1 MFYSELNGIGFSLS
15 LTRLSLLLLV
25 LWATNSAA
33 GDLRLINANIV
44 DPKAGEIRTGE
55 LWIQDGVIVDA
66 DETMEFDGEVIDLEG
81 KWVIPGLN
89 DLHTH
94 AYGNMGPGG
103 VFDSP
108 GTEVVAKRLL
118 YAGVTGFLDLFGD
131 EETLFN
137 LRKRQRSGEFIGA
150 TIFASLSCL
159 TATEGHCTEYG
170 VETRVMDSPEDARKV
185 VSDLAR
191 KNRMLS
197 KLCMHR
203 TTVCLP

>member
-1 MFYSELNGIGFSLS
+1 MKKYLAFV
-15 LTRLSLLLLV
+15 LTGTEILLLLRRLSLLLLV
-25 LWATNSAA
+25 VWATNTAA

-44 DPKAGEIRTGE
+44 DPRTGEIRTGE
-55 LWIQDGVIVDA
+55 LWIEDGIIVDA
-66 DETMEFDGEVIDLEG
+66 DEKPELDGEVLNLEG

-89 DLHTH
+89 ELHTH

-131 EETLFN
+131 EETLFA
-137 LRKRQRSGEFIGA
+137 LRERQRSGEFVGA

-159 TATEGHCTEYG
+159 TATEGLSLIHISEP
-170 VETRVMDSPEDARKV
+170 TRLDAR
-185 VSDLAR
+185 S
-191 KNRMLS
+191 RMPS
-197 KLCMHR
+197 SA
-203 TTVCLP
+203 